1 MRAMAKLSEILKER
15 GYVYQHS
22 SEKLNE
28 ITDGPKRTLYLGV
41 DPSADSLQVGQLM
54 AFLILRHFLND
65 GHKVILLIGGGTGMI
80 GDPGGKDKER
90 TLLDAE
96 VVSLNAEK
104 IKEQSKKL
112 LASDNFTM
120 LDNSEWLGEIR
131 LLDFLR
137 DVGKHF
143 SVNVMLQKDFVKDR
157 VETPE
162 QSISYTEFSY
172 ALLQAFDY
180 WHLNKNYDCDLEVGG
195 SDQWGNI
202 VSGVDLIRR
211 REGKTVYGMT
221 WPLLVDKS
229 GRKFGKSEE
238 GTIWLDPTKTSPFK
252 FYQFW
257 LNTEDDSVEEYLLK
271 MTLLSKEEIAA
282 AMFMHKEK
290 PAARH
295 AQETLAYAVTSLVH
309 GEEAT
314 VAVQDVSA
322 ALFGERDISD
332 LNDDERALLLRE
344 APTFDTRLGML
355 LVDALIQSGLASSKR
370 EARQFIDD
378 SAVTLNGG
386 KISDKDRVLLHEDF
400 QNAPVAILKRGKRN
414 LIVLKI

>member
-1 MRAMAKLSEILKER
+1 M
-15 GYVYQHS
+15 
-22 SEKLNE
+22 NE

-54 AFLILRHFLND
+54 AFLILRHFLSD

-120 LDNSEWLGEIR
+120 LDNAEWLGDLK

-143 SVNVMLQKDFVKDR
+143 SVNVMLQRDFVKER
-157 VETPE
+157 VANPD

-172 ALLQAFDY
+172 ALLQAYDFL
-180 WHLNKNYDCDLEVGG
+180 HLFKNYDCDLEIGG

-211 REGKTVYGMT
+211 REGKVVYGLT
-221 WPLLVDKS
+221 WPLLVDKN

-257 LNTEDDSVEEYLLK
+257 LNTKDESVEEYLLK
-271 MTLLSKEEIAA
+271 MTLLSREEVSA

-295 AQETLAYAVTSLVH
+295 AQETLAYSVTSLVH
-309 GEEAT
+309 GEETT

-344 APTFDTRLGML
+344 APTFDARLGML
-355 LVDALIQSGLASSKR
+355 LVDALIQSGHASSKR

-378 SAVTLNGG
+378 GAVTLNGG

>member
-1 MRAMAKLSEILKER
+1 M
-15 GYVYQHS
+15 G
-22 SEKLNE
+22 
-28 ITDGPKRTLYLGV
+28 
-41 DPSADSLQVGQLM
+41 
-54 AFLILRHFLND
+54 
-65 GHKVILLIGGGTGMI
+65 
-80 GDPGGKDKER
+80 
-90 TLLDAE
+90 
-96 VVSLNAEK
+96 
-104 IKEQSKKL
+104 
-112 LASDNFTM
+112 
-120 LDNSEWLGEIR
+120 
-131 LLDFLR
+131 
-137 DVGKHF
+137 
-143 SVNVMLQKDFVKDR
+143 
-157 VETPE
+157 
-162 QSISYTEFSY
+162 
-172 ALLQAFDY
+172 
-180 WHLNKNYDCDLEVGG
+180 
-195 SDQWGNI
+195 
-202 VSGVDLIRR
+202 
-211 REGKTVYGMT
+211 
-221 WPLLVDKS
+221 
-229 GRKFGKSEE
+229 
-238 GTIWLDPTKTSPFK
+238 
-252 FYQFW
+252 